1 MRTPSLAVAVAVAVC
16 LACAHTPSRKERE
29 AAEIHYNLGL
39 EALRAKRVQE
49 ALREFEVALAS
60 DDQFAEAYLG
70 RALVYEFGYAKM
82 AEAESDYR
90 KAIALKPDFSEAHN
104 DLGQLLARKGLL
116 EEAVKEFDLALGNM
130 LYRDPAVARCNKGQA
145 LYRLGRREEGL
156 SEIGLCLSLAPHY
169 CAGHRELGLIRL
181 QEGRM
186 REALESLGKYAEDC
200 PTEADAWLQVGLAN
214 TKAGDPKKARDAFER
229 CVALTGSD
237 ATRDECQRRLEVL
250 R

>member
-1 MRTPSLAVAVAVAVC
+1 MRTPLLAASIALC
-16 LACAHTPSRKERE
+16 LACAHSPSRRERE

-49 ALREFEVALAS
+49 ALREFDLSLAS
-60 DDQFAEAYLG
+60 DDGLAEAYVG
-70 RALVYEFGYAKM
+70 RGLVYEFGYGKL
-82 AEAESDYR
+82 AEAERDYR
-90 KAIALKPDFSEAHN
+90 KAIALKPNFSEAHN
-104 DLGQLLARKGLL
+104 DLGQLLAREGHL

-156 SEIGLCLSLAPHY
+156 SEIGICLSLAPHY
-169 CAGHRELGLIRL
+169 CAGHRDLGQIRL
-181 QEGRM
+181 AEGKVK
-186 REALESLGKYAEDC
+186 EALESFTQYAEDC
-200 PTEADAWLQVGLAN
+200 PTEADAWLQLGLTAV
-214 TKAGDPKKARDAFER
+214 KAGDAQKARDAFER
-229 CVALTGSD
+229 CTALNGSD